1 MAQLNPEIYKKI
13 VLNFSRCVS
22 QMENANDWIHE
33 AEIDIT
39 NITTTGY
46 HYPEGATAAEE
57 ANNAIEVTMALLQP
71 VHNAYVGVSGLVGST
86 TSLIQAVKVVNDYV
100 ISHITVGVGEQTL
113 GAYVQAI
120 YWVDDAYISGDEG
133 IDIIPPQWL
142 KLTADAGYSVTSAE
156 FGATSYNVYAA
167 KYGIS

>member
-46 HYPEGATAAEE
+46 NYPIGVSAADE

-86 TSLIQAVKVVNDYV
+86 TSLVQAVKVINDYV
-100 ISHITVGVGEQTL
+100 ISHGNQTL
-113 GAYVQAI
+113 GAYAQGI
-120 YWVDDAYISGDEG
+120 DWVDDEYIAGDEPA
-133 IDIIPPQWL
+133 DTIPPQWL
-142 KLTADAGYSVTSAE
+142 KLTASTGYSVTFAE
-156 FGATSYNVYAA
+156 FGPSYNVYAA